1 MLLLLD
7 VVENP
12 RSVLLP
18 RIHSTVWVPNRA
30 SVWWE
35 ARERPDREHE
45 RHAESRRSRRD
56 DRHGTESPAAAPVM
70 FNGGLQ
76 SEV

>member
-18 RIHSTVWVPNRA
+18 RIHSTEWVGA

-35 ARERPDREHE
+35 ARERRDREHE